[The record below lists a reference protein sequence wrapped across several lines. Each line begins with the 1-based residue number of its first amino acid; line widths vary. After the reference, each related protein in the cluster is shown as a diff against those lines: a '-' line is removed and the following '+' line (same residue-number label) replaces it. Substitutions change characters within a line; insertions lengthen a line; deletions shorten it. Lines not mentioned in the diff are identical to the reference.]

1 MSKRKRPVNQPDHNE
16 GQPRYIVTDAGRE
29 EPEPKSKKRTIEL
42 DKEQEYKL
50 KLRVD
55 EILHIESGFNFVA
68 PAKEEAIRLVG
79 EMPRP
84 TNVPI
89 RSVIPTNNFSVFLG
103 RLNPPHKFH
112 LISLITTILI
122 ARANGT
128 KALFLFGNGE
138 GPSCDDPLTF
148 ELKRAFIVSKLG
160 EFGFVVGIDYAID
173 IQSRHFLYIANF
185 IKDEYNDE
193 GGEVHLFHIGGDK
206 PELRGSNL
214 SLDVDKLKMPES
226 IETTTGGTRKINC
239 IKVVIPS
246 QTAPGSDVMSAS
258 LVRKTARETVR
269 ANPGNLELAF
279 GQWQEKFTPMY
290 DDAASSRPVFDEI
303 IKYSCGVKQP
313 SQGGSRRK
321 RKRTRRNLKKLRS
334 KRTIRNRFTRYKR
347 RI

>member
-1 MSKRKRPVNQPDHNE
+1 MKRAASAATPAGDVLTNSSRKFVKTP
-16 GQPRYIVTDAGRE
+16 TGRE
-29 EPEPKSKKRTIEL
+29 EPKSKKRTIEL
-42 DKEQEYKL
+42 DKEQEDIL

-55 EILHIESGFNFVA
+55 EILRIESGFDFVA
-68 PAKEEAIRLVG
+68 HAKAGAIRLVG
-79 EMPRP
+79 EMPTP
-84 TNVPI
+84 SNVPI
-89 RSVIPTNNFSVFLG
+89 RMDITTNNFSVFLG

-148 ELKRAFIVSKLG
+148 ELKRDFIVSKLY
-160 EFGFVVGIDYAID
+160 EFGFVLDTDYAID
-173 IQSRHFLYIANF
+173 IQSRYFPYIVDF
-185 IKDEYNDE
+185 IKQEYKAQ
-193 GGEVHLFHIGGDK
+193 GGEVRLFHIGGDK
-206 PELRGSNL
+206 PELRGLTL

-226 IETTTGGTRKINC
+226 IKTTTGKTHKINC

-246 QTAPGSDVMSAS
+246 QTAPGSDIMSAS

-269 ANPGNLELAF
+269 ANPGNSDLAF
-279 GQWQEKFTPMY
+279 RQWQERFTPMY
-290 DDAASSRPVFDEI
+290 DDAASSRPVFDQI

-334 KRTIRNRFTRYKR
+334 KRTIRNRYTRYKR